1 MMVNRLTT
9 GQLSDNAFDDTPA
22 AFGVT
27 TITLTLRGFRFGF
40 SPTVGSKCPS
50 YVDLLLELT
59 GFVTS
64 DVASIPFEWLYDSAF
79 TCLS

>member
-40 SPTVGSKCPS
+40 SPTVGSERPS
-50 YVDLLLELT
+50 YVDLFLELT
-59 GFVTS
+59 CFVTS
-64 DVASIPFEWLYDSAF
+64 DVASIASAWLYDSAF
-79 TCLS
+79 TRLS

>member
-40 SPTVGSKCPS
+40 SPTVGS
-50 YVDLLLELT
+50 E
-59 GFVTS
+59 
-64 DVASIPFEWLYDSAF
+64 
-79 TCLS
+79 